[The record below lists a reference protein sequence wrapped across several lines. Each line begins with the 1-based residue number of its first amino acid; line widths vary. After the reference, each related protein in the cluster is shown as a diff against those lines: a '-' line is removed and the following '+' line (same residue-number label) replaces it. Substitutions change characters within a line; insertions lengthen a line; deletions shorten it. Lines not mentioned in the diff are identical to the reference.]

1 MKQVKDLILHHSL
14 ETSKM
19 NNRGARLLAVGTLVL
34 VSAGM
39 TFGQTAAPT
48 GEAPDYS
55 RIESVIQSQCL
66 ACHSGGSKMGG
77 LLMETHEG
85 VMKGGKSGPSVIP
98 GKSGESRLV
107 LMMEGKMEPRMPF
120 GAEPLPSEI
129 IALFKAWIDA
139 GAKGPALGAT
149 KPSSL
154 APPIIP
160 EIKPRGGA
168 VSPIGA
174 VAFSPD
180 GKLLAVGGYKEV
192 RLIEPASG
200 QVRATLAGHSE
211 LVRALAFTPD
221 GQRLAAAGG
230 EPARAG
236 EIKIWETATAKL
248 LSTLHGHKD
257 CIYSIAISL
266 DGKWLASSSYDK
278 MIMVWN
284 LESGEP
290 RTFKDHIDA
299 VFGVAFS
306 PDGKWLV
313 SGAAD
318 RTVKVWDVATGQR
331 FYTLSE
337 PLDGVTAV
345 AFHPSGKQV
354 AAAGLDKVIRIW
366 NVSEKAGTLAQSTYA
381 HEDAVLKL
389 VYTPDGKKLISS
401 SSDRTIRI
409 WNAETL
415 APIYVLEKQS
425 DWVDALGISPEGK
438 WLAAGRYDG
447 TLGVYDLEA
456 QRAVLGPLTVFGA
469 AEQAAP
475 VASTRQAASN

>member
-1 MKQVKDLILHHSL
+1 
-14 ETSKM
+14 
-19 NNRGARLLAVGTLVL
+19 
-34 VSAGM
+34 
-39 TFGQTAAPT
+39 
-48 GEAPDYS
+48 
-55 RIESVIQSQCL
+55 
-66 ACHSGGSKMGG
+66 MGG

-98 GKSGESRLV
+98 GKSGESRLL
-107 LMMEGKMEPRMPF
+107 LMMEGKVEPRMPF
-120 GAEPLPSEI
+120 GAEPLPKETI
-129 IALFKAWIDA
+129 DLFKAWIDA

-154 APPIIP
+154 APPVIP

-180 GKLLAVGGYKEV
+180 GKLLAVGGFKAV

-200 QVRATLAGHSE
+200 HARATLTGHSE

-221 GQRLAAAGG
+221 GNRLAAAGG
-230 EPARAG
+230 EPAREG
-236 EIKIWETATAKL
+236 EIKIWDVGTGNL
-248 LSTLHGHKD
+248 IRTLHGHKD
-257 CIYSIAISL
+257 CIYSIAISP

-284 LESGEP
+284 LETGEP

-299 VFGVAFS
+299 VFAVAFS
-306 PDGKWLV
+306 PDGKWLA

-318 RTVKVWDVATGQR
+318 RTVKVWDVLTGQR
-331 FYTLSE
+331 FYTLGE

-354 AAAGLDKVIRIW
+354 AAAGLDKIIRVW
-366 NVSEKAGTLAQSTYA
+366 NVTEKAGALAKSTYA
-381 HEDAVLKL
+381 HEDAVLRL
-389 VYTPDGKKLISS
+389 IYSPDGKRLISS

-415 APIYVLEKQS
+415 APIRVLETQS

-438 WLAAGRYDG
+438 WLVAGRYDG
-447 TLGVYDLEA
+447 TLGIYDLDA
-456 QRAVLGPLTVFGA
+456 QRAVLGPLTVFEA
-469 AEQAAP
+469 VEQAAP
-475 VASTRQAASN
+475 LASTRQATSN